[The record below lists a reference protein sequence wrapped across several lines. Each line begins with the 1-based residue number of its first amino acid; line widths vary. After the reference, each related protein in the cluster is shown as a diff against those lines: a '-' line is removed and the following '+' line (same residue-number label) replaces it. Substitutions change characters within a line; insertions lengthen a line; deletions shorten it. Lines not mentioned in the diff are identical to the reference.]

1 MTLVDQPLSSI
12 IAPDALADAYRR
24 ALDKHSI
31 ISISDTRGKISY
43 ANDHFCR
50 FMGYER
56 AELIGQTYALLSS
69 GVHDQ
74 DYFSSLWQTADS
86 GNTWV
91 GEVCNRTK
99 DGTLLW
105 FNNIV
110 VPLFDD
116 DGVVSAHMSVR
127 KNITNTKRAEE
138 KLQQNERFL
147 ASVAEVA
154 RIGGWSLD
162 IATQTVYWS
171 EQTREIHE
179 IQAGY
184 TPSIEEAINYYAPE
198 ARQTITHAV
207 ENTINTGES
216 WDMELPM
223 VTATGRSIWVRTVGH
238 LLKNADQSTMLVGAL
253 QDITESKQVE
263 DALRKEIQHRHT
275 AEQLLR
281 DVLETIPDAVA
292 AYDDEDKLLVFNKGY
307 RRTYAASADAI
318 VPGAKFE
325 DILRFGVS
333 RGQYADAGTSPEEQE
348 KWLVQRLKDHN
359 DPPEQLNMKLRDGTW
374 VQVREHRSPT
384 GTTVGVR
391 TDITAMKRAEEKMR
405 RFAEEDP
412 LTGLFNRSRF
422 FLALDDVLAA
432 RRARQFG
439 CVVLFDVDHFKP
451 VNDAYGH
458 NTGDEVLV
466 EIAARLRSILGPDDV
481 GARLGG
487 DEFVF
492 VLTDKGNQDNC
503 DDVLRRLSDLM
514 EHPIDTSCGPIKLSL
529 SIGAAP
535 FVDGPI
541 RSNELLK
548 QADLAQYLA
557 KERGRAQWCWFTDE
571 DRKDLHRDA
580 ELGQKLGESL
590 SSNKGMECYFTPIA
604 NAHDGE
610 AIGFSAELAWSHDG
624 NVLTASALQQ
634 LAQKS
639 GQSAQLSNQEL
650 KHALEVT
657 GAQETRGINV
667 GDVWVAVNADQLKIA
682 HFADRLLELSETYG
696 VALGQITVA
705 VDEKALGQ
713 RSASAIEGTLEVI
726 KSTGI
731 HIAIDQFGSAASSLS
746 KLNSLGVDK
755 VRLSTEVTDPLAEPE
770 AGDAVVRGL
779 IGIAK
784 TFDIEVYAVNAQT
797 PAHAARLADLGCHG
811 LQAGV
816 VGKPLASAV
825 LPDYLGAA
833 ALRTLEGISN
843 DMRSVRASQ
852 TNMTSE
858 DAA

>member
-1 MTLVDQPLSSI
+1 MSLVDQPLSSF

-56 AELIGQTYALLSS
+56 TELIGQTYELLSS
-69 GVHDQ
+69 GVHDKEF
-74 DYFSSLWQTADS
+74 FSTLWQTADS
-86 GNTWV
+86 GKTWV

-110 VPLFDD
+110 VPLFDEN
-116 DGVVSAHMSVR
+116 GLVTAHMSVR
-127 KNITNTKRAEE
+127 KNITSRKRAEE
-138 KLQQNERFL
+138 QLQQSERFL
-147 ASVAEVA
+147 GSVAEVA

-171 EQTREIHE
+171 DQTRDIHE
-179 IQAGY
+179 VPASY
-184 TPSIEEAINYYAPE
+184 TPPITEAINYYAPE
-198 ARQTITHAV
+198 ARPTITHAV

-223 VTATGRSIWVRTVGH
+223 ITATGRSIWVRTVGH
-238 LLKNADQSTMLVGAL
+238 LLKNADHSEMLVGAI

-263 DALRKEIQHRHT
+263 DALRKEIQQRHT

-292 AYDDEDKLLVFNKGY
+292 AYDEDDCLLVCNQGY
-307 RRTYAASADAI
+307 KQTYAASADAI
-318 VPGAKFE
+318 FPGARFE
-325 DILRFGVS
+325 DIIRFGLA
-333 RGQYADAGTSPEEQE
+333 RGQYADAGKTKEQQE
-348 KWLVQRLKDHN
+348 IWLAQRIKDHKN
-359 DPPEQLNMKLRDGTW
+359 PPEQLNQKLRDGTW
-374 VQVREHRSPT
+374 LQVREHRSST

-391 TDITAMKRAEEKMR
+391 TDITAMKRAEEKLR

-432 RRARQFG
+432 RHAQQFG
-439 CVVLFDVDHFKP
+439 CVVLFDIDHFKP

-458 NTGDEVLV
+458 NAGDEVLV
-466 EIAARLRSILGPDDV
+466 EIAERMRSVLGADDV

-492 VLTDKGNQDNC
+492 VLTDKGNQDAC
-503 DDVLRRLSDLM
+503 DDVLRRLSGLM

-535 FVDGPI
+535 FVDGSI
-541 RSNELLK
+541 KSNELLK

-571 DRKDLHRDA
+571 DRKGLHRDA

-590 SSNKGMECYFTPIA
+590 SSNEGMDCYFTPIA

-610 AIGFSAELAWSHDG
+610 AIGFSAELTWSHDG

-639 GQSAQLSNQEL
+639 GQSAQLSKQEL
-650 KHALEVT
+650 THALEIT
-657 GAQETRGINV
+657 GVQETRGINV
-667 GDVWVAVNADQLKIA
+667 GDVWVAVNADQLKIG
-682 HFADRLLELSETYG
+682 HFADRLLDLCQTYG
-696 VALGQITVA
+696 LVPKQVTIA
-705 VDEKALGQ
+705 VDEKSLCE
-713 RSASAIEGTLEVI
+713 RSASAIEATLAVI
-726 KSTGI
+726 KKAGAR
-731 HIAIDQFGSAASSLS
+731 IAIDRFGSAASSLN
-746 KLNSLGVDK
+746 KLNSLGIDK
-755 VRLSTEVTDPLAEPE
+755 VRLATEVTNLLADPSAS
-770 AGDAVVRGL
+770 DAVVRGL
-779 IGIAK
+779 VGIAK
-784 TFDIEVYAVNAQT
+784 TLNIEAYAANAHT

-811 LQAGV
+811 LQGGV
-816 VGKPLASAV
+816 VGKPLASAAV
-825 LPDYLGAA
+825 PDYLGAA
-833 ALRTLEGISN
+833 ALRTLEGMSN
-843 DMRSVRASQ
+843 NMRSARASQ
-852 TNMTSE
+852 TNTASE